1 MTDQALTPVTFET
14 MEQVVIGGDLDQLK
28 PRERVGYYKRVCES
42 LGLNPFTRPFL
53 YIKLNGRLTLYA
65 AKDCTEQLRRIH
77 GIAIEG
83 LKRET
88 IDGIHVVTA
97 YAKNAR
103 GRPDTATGAVSIE
116 GLKGEA
122 LANAMMKAETKAKRR
137 VTLSIAGLGWLDES
151 ETSGIQSGVVVDVDI
166 ETGEVTGDDKWDHQA
181 SKRKSAEAPQKPP
194 AELKRAKAAP
204 FD

>member
-1 MTDQALTPVTFET
+1 M
-14 MEQVVIGGDLDQLK
+14 
-28 PRERVGYYKRVCES
+28 
-42 LGLNPFTRPFL
+42 
-53 YIKLNGRLTLYA
+53 YA

-77 GIAIEG
+77 GITIFSLTSEV
-83 LKRET
+83 
-88 IDGIHVVTA
+88 IDGVYLVTA
-97 YAKNAR
+97 KASNAKAR
-103 GRPDTATGAVSIE
+103 LDQSTGAVSIE

-151 ETSGIQSGVVVDVDI
+151 ETSSIQSGVVVDVDI
-166 ETGEVTGDDKWDHQA
+166 ETGEMKGDDKWDHQA
-181 SKRKSAEAPQKPP
+181 SKRKIAEAPQKPP